1 MIDNKDK
8 KQKGSCP
15 MSKSKKSLCHIN
27 YRLPANYRAKQH
39 RFTLI
44 ELLVVIAIIAI
55 LAAML
60 LPALQSAR
68 ERGRATS
75 CSNNAKQ
82 IILSMTSYS
91 NDYQHYPSGWTYSE
105 QASQD
110 DYQWLLVGHKYIAS
124 GASYLCPSVV
134 GREKGSYRATQVLAM
149 TADVFGKS
157 DYRWYA
163 RVGSYAYNIMGVGD
177 DYYGNNPKYPIGYS
191 AVSLSAPRSLKPG
204 KTKFPSRLIATSE
217 MKYMSS
223 ALMTIPSSTMDG
235 EEEQLD
241 PRHSKRF
248 NASFVDGSVKS
259 MTVPSG
265 MTYARNNKIH
275 DQFFRTY
282 GYRDYIE

>member
-1 MIDNKDK
+1 
-8 KQKGSCP
+8 
-15 MSKSKKSLCHIN
+15 MSKSKKMFVSPKLSVN
-27 YRLPANYRAKQH
+27 SQVKRN

-82 IILSMTSYS
+82 IVLSMANYG
-91 NDYQHYPSGWTYSE
+91 NDYQYFPPGWTYAE
-105 QASQD
+105 QASQK
-110 DYQWLLVGHKYIAS
+110 DYQWLLIGYKYIPS
-124 GASYLCPSVV
+124 GSSYLCPSVV
-134 GREKGSYRATQVLAM
+134 GREKGSYRATQVLSM
-149 TADVFGKS
+149 SEKTFDNS
-157 DYRWYA
+157 STLWYA

-177 DYYGNNPKYPIGYS
+177 DFYGNNPAYPIKYS
-191 AVSLSAPRSLKPG
+191 SVSFSAPRALKPG
-204 KTKFPSRLIATSE
+204 KTKNPSRLIATSE
-217 MKYMSS
+217 MKYMST
-223 ALMTIPSSTMDG
+223 ALINIPSSTMDG

-275 DQFFRTY
+275 DQFFRTH
-282 GYRDYIE
+282 GYRDYVE

>member
-1 MIDNKDK
+1 
-8 KQKGSCP
+8 
-15 MSKSKKSLCHIN
+15 MSKSRKLFMLQKSSVN
-27 YRLPANYRAKQH
+27 SGH

-82 IILSMTSYS
+82 IVLAMANYG
-91 NDYQHYPSGWTYSE
+91 NDYQYFPPGRLYAD
-105 QASQD
+105 QATQD
-110 DYQWLLVGHKYIAS
+110 DYQWLLIGHKYIPS
-124 GASYLCPSVV
+124 GSSYLCPTVV

-149 TADVFGKS
+149 SADKFGKS
-157 DYRWYA
+157 DYLWYS
-163 RVGSYAYNIMGVGD
+163 RVGSYAYNVMGVGD
-177 DYYGNNPKYPIGYS
+177 DFYGNNPAYPIKYS
-191 AVSLSAPRSLKPG
+191 SVSLSAPRALKPG
-204 KTKFPSRLIATSE
+204 KTKNPSKLIATSE

-223 ALMTIPSSTMDG
+223 ALINIPSSTMDG

-241 PRHSKRF
+241 PRHAKRF

-259 MTVPSG
+259 MAVPSD
-265 MTYARNNKIH
+265 MTYTRTNKLH
-275 DQFFRTY
+275 DKFFRTH
-282 GYRDYIE
+282 GYRDYVE

>member
-1 MIDNKDK
+1 MSNSRKMFMS
-8 KQKGSCP
+8 QKLSVN
-15 MSKSKKSLCHIN
+15 SQVKRN
-27 YRLPANYRAKQH
+27 

-75 CSNNAKQ
+75 CINNAKQ
-82 IILSMTSYS
+82 IVLSMANYG
-91 NDYQHYPSGWTYSE
+91 NDYQYFPPGWTFSD
-105 QASQD
+105 QGSQN
-110 DYQWLLVGHKYIAS
+110 DYQWLLIGYKYIPS
-124 GASYLCPSVV
+124 GSSYLCPSVV
-134 GREKGSYRATQVLAM
+134 GREKGSYRATQVLSM
-149 TADVFGKS
+149 NTGNFGKS
-157 DYRWYA
+157 DYLWYA

-177 DYYGNNPKYPIGYS
+177 DYYGNSPTYPIKYS
-191 AVSLSAPRSLKPG
+191 SVSLSAPKALKPG
-204 KTKFPSRLIATSE
+204 KTKYPSRLIVTSE

-223 ALMTIPSSTMDG
+223 TLMTIPASTMDG

-259 MTVPSG
+259 MTVPDG

-275 DQFFRTY
+275 DQFFRTH
-282 GYRDYIE
+282 GYRDYVE